1 MSLSFRPGH
10 RIFVF
15 NELIDMRSGFARL
28 SMLVRDR
35 MQQQLL
41 EGDFFVFLGQNR
53 KRLKAI
59 CFDGTGLILL
69 SKRLEI
75 GHFMRVSDFES
86 FDITVDE
93 LHTLLRGGTIR
104 RSYFGDRALTR
115 MHGASNVSTDAAPRS
130 GTEYRSPS

>member
-15 NELIDMRSGFARL
+15 NELIDMRSGFAKL
-28 SMLVRDR
+28 SMLVRER

-41 EGDFFVFLGQNR
+41 EGDLFVFLGQNR
-53 KRLKAI
+53 KRLKAL

-86 FDITVDE
+86 FDITNDE
-93 LHTLLRGGTIR
+93 LHLLLRGGTIR
-104 RSYFGDRALTR
+104 RAYFGDRALTR
-115 MHGASNVSTDAAPRS
+115 IHGASNVIADAAPRS
-130 GTEYRSPS
+130 GKQHRSSS

>member
-15 NELIDMRSGFARL
+15 NDLIDMRSGFAKL
-28 SMLVRDR
+28 SMLVRER

-41 EGDFFVFLGQNR
+41 EGDLFVFLGQNR
-53 KRLKAI
+53 KRLKAL

-86 FDITVDE
+86 FDITVEE

-104 RSYFGDRALTR
+104 RAYFGDRALTR
-115 MHGASNVSTDAAPRS
+115 MHGAFNVGVDAAACS
-130 GTEYRSPS
+130 GTEYRSSS

>member
-15 NELIDMRSGFARL
+15 NELIDMRSGFSRL

-35 MQQQLL
+35 MQQKIL
-41 EGDFFVFLGQNR
+41 EGDLFVFLGQNR
-53 KRLKAI
+53 KRLKAL

-75 GHFMRVSDFES
+75 GRFMRVSDFES
-86 FDITVDE
+86 FDITVEE
-93 LHTLLRGGTIR
+93 LHSLLRGGTIR
-104 RSYFGDRALTR
+104 RAFFGDRALTR
-115 MHGASNVSTDAAPRS
+115 MHGGSSLVANAAARS